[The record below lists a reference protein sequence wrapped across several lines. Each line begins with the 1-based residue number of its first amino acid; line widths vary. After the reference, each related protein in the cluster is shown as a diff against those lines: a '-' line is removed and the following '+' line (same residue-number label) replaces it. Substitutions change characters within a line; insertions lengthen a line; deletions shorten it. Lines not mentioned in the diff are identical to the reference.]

1 MSKKTADWLFT
12 NIEKSNLAEDIAE
25 TVIGKITSR
34 AMRGFDNDEDS
45 REEWTKKAE
54 LGIKIAKQIMEHK
67 TYPWDG
73 AANVKF
79 PMIATAAIQFAA
91 RAYPN
96 IVNPPLLVKAQVI
109 GADPDGQKLERAGRV
124 TKHMSYQL
132 MEGMPEWDEDTDK
145 LLHGLPVFGTYFRKT
160 YFDQNQGSNRSISI
174 NPFNLIINQKA
185 KSIDTCRRVSE
196 KIPLYRNDVIE
207 RERKGLFLDK
217 GAEYFVSSLD
227 DDDAEIFI
235 EQHCWIDLD
244 DDGYEEPYIITI
256 HQESKTLVR
265 IVARYDETG
274 IEVDKKGR
282 ITRITPTQY
291 YTKFDFIPDPEGMFM
306 SLGFAHL
313 LGPINESIN
322 TLINQLLDAG
332 SINNL
337 QSGFFG
343 KGIRLSGG
351 NMRFKPGEWKPVDV
365 SGGVLRDNIFPLPTK
380 DPSQVL
386 FSLLGLLND
395 TGMKLASVSEAMTG
409 ETPSQNTP
417 ATTTLALIEQGM
429 KVFTA
434 IYKRVFRSLKSE
446 FKKLYHLNS
455 LYMNEQEYYQI
466 LDEENVAFQA
476 DYNVADLNIVPL
488 ADPNL
493 STDAQKLARAQAIIG
508 TFEQNPVPEGKIAI
522 LKQYYTAI
530 DPDNVDKLLP
540 KEAIEKM
547 LNAPAPPD
555 PDFIKTQLLAVKQ
568 QHDYEMEKA
577 QADADVAKTMAEID
591 QLKAQTKKILAEAA
605 SVPITTQ
612 LNALRDYVAV
622 MHNETKMEIERIKAN
637 STPKKEMNNEQ
648 GDQRGDVPGGTPG
661 MAGAPDVPQDIQL
674 PVGDP
679 EGMAGGTDDGI
690 DIESELSGENG
701 PADLAALGQDIR
713 SGYSPDPAAGIET
726 KPPTVEE

>member
-1 MSKKTADWLFT
+1 
-12 NIEKSNLAEDIAE
+12 
-25 TVIGKITSR
+25 
-34 AMRGFDNDEDS
+34 
-45 REEWTKKAE
+45 
-54 LGIKIAKQIMEHK
+54 
-67 TYPWDG
+67 
-73 AANVKF
+73 
-79 PMIATAAIQFAA
+79 
-91 RAYPN
+91 
-96 IVNPPLLVKAQVI
+96 
-109 GADPDGQKLERAGRV
+109 
-124 TKHMSYQL
+124 
-132 MEGMPEWDEDTDK
+132 
-145 LLHGLPVFGTYFRKT
+145 
-160 YFDQNQGSNRSISI
+160 
-174 NPFNLIINQKA
+174 
-185 KSIDTCRRVSE
+185 
-196 KIPLYRNDVIE
+196 
-207 RERKGLFLDK
+207 
-217 GAEYFVSSLD
+217 
-227 DDDAEIFI
+227 
-235 EQHCWIDLD
+235 
-244 DDGYEEPYIITI
+244 
-256 HQESKTLVR
+256 
-265 IVARYDETG
+265 
-274 IEVDKKGR
+274 
-282 ITRITPTQY
+282 
-291 YTKFDFIPDPEGMFM
+291 
-306 SLGFAHL
+306 
-313 LGPINESIN
+313 
-322 TLINQLLDAG
+322 
-332 SINNL
+332 
-337 QSGFFG
+337 
-343 KGIRLSGG
+343 
-351 NMRFKPGEWKPVDV
+351 
-365 SGGVLRDNIFPLPTK
+365 
-380 DPSQVL
+380 
-386 FSLLGLLND
+386 
-395 TGMKLASVSEAMTG
+395 
-409 ETPSQNTP
+409 
-417 ATTTLALIEQGM
+417 M